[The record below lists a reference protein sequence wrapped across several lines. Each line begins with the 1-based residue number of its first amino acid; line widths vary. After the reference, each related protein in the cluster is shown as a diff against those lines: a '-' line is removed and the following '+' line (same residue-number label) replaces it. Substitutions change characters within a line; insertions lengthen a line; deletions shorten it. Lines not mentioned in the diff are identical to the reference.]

1 MCVTTRLIP
10 ACSRR
15 RILALHKA
23 RFKKNLKN
31 LADEERKIITAR
43 HMQSTLLIHLNSRNV
58 CVCALH
64 SVYIYN
70 YRILHS

>member
-1 MCVTTRLIP
+1 MSRL
-10 ACSRR
+10 ASFQRAATAEDD
-15 RILALHKA
+15 LGTAQGTLK
-23 RFKKNLKN
+23 KKNKKPPP
-31 LADEERKIITAR
+31 ADEERKIITAR

-70 YRILHS
+70 